1 MKSLTTLLA
10 IAVSAISL
18 TAYADSTLTVEGV
31 HNCCKKCEKGINA
44 AVTSVPGATAAIE
57 KTTVTITASSEADAK
72 KAAEALGAAGYYGT
86 GIDAPAAA
94 ASGKAPTATVGGTHI
109 CCQKCADAI
118 NKAALTV
125 PGVTKAGAEK
135 TSKEFAVEGD
145 FSPAD
150 LQAALLKAGFTCTV
164 K

>member
-1 MKSLTTLLA
+1 MKTLTALLA

-18 TAYADSTLTVEGV
+18 TAHADSTLTIEGV
-31 HNCCKKCEKGINA
+31 HNCCKKCEKGITA
-44 AVTSVPGATAAIE
+44 AVTSVPGATAAIT
-57 KTTVTITASSEADAK
+57 KTSVTITAPSDADAK

-86 GIDAPAAA
+86 GIDAPAPA
-94 ASGKAPTATVGGTHI
+94 ASAKTTAATVGGLHI

-118 NKAALTV
+118 NKAVLDV
-125 PGVTKAGAEK
+125 PGVTKSGAEK

-145 FSPAD
+145 FSLAD
-150 LQAALLKAGFTCTV
+150 LQAALLKAGLSGSV

>member
-1 MKSLTTLLA
+1 MKNLATLVA

-18 TAYADSTLTVEGV
+18 TAYADSTVTVEGV
-31 HNCCKKCEKGINA
+31 HNCCKKCEKGITA
-44 AVTSVPGATAAIE
+44 AVTSVPGATATIT
-57 KTTVTITASSEADAK
+57 KTTVTITAGSDADAK

-86 GIDAPAAA
+86 GIDAPAPA
-94 ASGKAPTATVGGTHI
+94 ASGEAATATVANIHL

-118 NKAALTV
+118 NKAASGV
-125 PGVTKAGAEK
+125 SGVTKCGAEK
-135 TSKEFAVEGD
+135 SSKEFAVEGK
-145 FSPAD
+145 FSLAE